1 MKDIFTNPLAV
12 ASFLLS
18 IYTLWVTQFRHGRL
32 KMTQPTLVC
41 LKREMPSG
49 TPKIFLRTLLF
60 STATKGRVIEN
71 MFLRVHQPIGT
82 YAFDFWGHTESGK
95 LTLGSGLFV
104 GATGVASDHHFNPRH
119 GSDDFIFHPGEYRV
133 EVFAKTV
140 GKKRADK
147 LMEVAF
153 NVSGQQA
160 AELIQILDTEL
171 YLFWNADM
179 CAYDEYLDRRPRL
192 G

>member
-1 MKDIFTNPLAV
+1 MKEIFTNPLAV

-32 KMTQPTLVC
+32 NMTQPTLVC

-49 TPKIFLRTLLF
+49 RPKIFLRTLLF
-60 STATKGRVIEN
+60 TTATKGRVIEN

-82 YAFDFWGHTESGK
+82 YVFDFWGHTESGK

-104 GATGVASDHHFNPRH
+104 GATGVASDHHFNSRH
-119 GSDDFIFHPGEYRV
+119 GTDDFIFHPGAYRV
-133 EVFAKTV
+133 EVFGTTV
-140 GKKRADK
+140 GKSRARK

-153 NVSGQQA
+153 NVNGQQA
-160 AELIQILDTEL
+160 AELVQILNADL
-171 YLFWNADM
+171 LLFWNADTQ
-179 CAYDEYLDRRPRL
+179 AYEGLLERSSKPA
-192 G
+192 